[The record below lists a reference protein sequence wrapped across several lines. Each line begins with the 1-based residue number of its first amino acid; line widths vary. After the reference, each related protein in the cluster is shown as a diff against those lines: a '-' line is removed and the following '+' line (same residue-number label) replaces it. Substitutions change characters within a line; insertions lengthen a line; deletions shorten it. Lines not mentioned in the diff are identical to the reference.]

1 MCVQSNFTGLSL
13 IDVSHVNLPRHHAQ
27 RSPIKSY
34 VIKAVALYA
43 TSFTE
48 ALMLDS
54 DNTPLVDP
62 TTLFNEPSFLAT
74 GNVFWP
80 DFATDT
86 GEGLPRQVMCLQSSG
101 HVSVQQSIID

>member
-1 MCVQSNFTGLSL
+1 MQSKFTGLSL
-13 IDVSHVNLPRHHAQ
+13 IDVSRVKLPKHHSQ
-27 RSPIKSY
+27 RSPTKSY

-43 TSFTE
+43 TSFDE

-62 TTLFNEPSFLAT
+62 TTLFDEPSYLAT
-74 GNVFWP
+74 GNAFWP

-86 GEGLPRQVMCLQSSG
+86 GEGLRQAMCLQSSG
-101 HVSVQQSIID
+101 QVTIQH